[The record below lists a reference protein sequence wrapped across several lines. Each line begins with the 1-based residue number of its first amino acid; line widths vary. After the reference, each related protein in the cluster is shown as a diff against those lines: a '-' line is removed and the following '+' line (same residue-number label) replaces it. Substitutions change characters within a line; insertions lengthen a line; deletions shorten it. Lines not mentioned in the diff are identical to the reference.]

1 MEMMRRSL
9 ANNRKGHPEIWD
21 SMERLPRKL
30 QFSDTLGDVFHDF
43 EVTLHA
49 VGVTFGWE
57 LMNSE

>member
-1 MEMMRRSL
+1 MGFNGKVTPKS
-9 ANNRKGHPEIWD
+9 
-21 SMERLPRKL
+21 